1 MYQKLQETAPTSMGF
16 DVPDSK
22 RFKTEDCSLENEHDI
37 IDLIVIVQCP
47 MLKK

>member
-22 RFKTEDCSLENEHDI
+22 RFKTEDCSQENERDI
-37 IDLIVIVQCP
+37 QGVWSQNAI
-47 MLKK
+47 M